1 MVKFNFLLQT
11 THDLDEALLS
21 TFTVKLVFLLSFCP
35 FNLTLFFFIF
45 HSFIFFNFFIFR
57 LFIYQNNWQSW
68 WSFNSYFFF
77 LSIHLFFFF
86 NFILV
91 FINFILKLRCEQKN
105 WENKSRKKYWKNQ
118 LNNNKKRHSFWFQ
131 FKASETD
138 WTKLNQT

>member
-1 MVKFNFLLQT
+1 LVKFNFLLQT

-35 FNLTLFFFIF
+35 FNLTLFF
-45 HSFIFFNFFIFR
+45 SFSTLLFFSIS
-57 LFIYQNNWQSW
+57 LFLDYLYTKTIDNLDGASTPISS
-68 WSFNSYFFF
+68 SFQFT
-77 LSIHLFFFF
+77 FFFF